1 MPEEFSFRAGKNR
14 SFEETLK
21 VHLQAVEDRDF
32 DTLLST
38 LPEEGGET
46 VLILP
51 RGSIDKSRDN
61 FVSGHK
67 DWFADKSWKQKFEI
81 INTITTA
88 EMAVAT
94 VKYVY
99 TEGTGEVWNALLG
112 LVFQK
117 IDDRWVLV
125 HDQNTRIQPD

>member
-1 MPEEFSFRAGKNR
+1 MT
-14 SFEETLK
+14 FEETLK
-21 VHLQAVEDRDF
+21 IHLQAVEDRDF

-38 LPEEGGET
+38 LPEKGGEI

-67 DWFADKSWKQKFEI
+67 EWFDDKSWKQEFEV
-81 INTITTA
+81 INTIETA

-99 TEGTGEVWNALLG
+99 TEENGDSWKALLG

-125 HDQNTRIQPD
+125 HDQNTPIKVD

>member
-1 MPEEFSFRAGKNR
+1 MTFQ
-14 SFEETLK
+14 ETLK
-21 VHLQAVEDRDF
+21 IHLQAVEDRDF

-38 LPEEGGET
+38 LPEQGGQT

-51 RGSIDKSRDN
+51 HGSIDTSRDN
-61 FVSGHK
+61 FAAGHK
-67 DWFADKSWKQKFEI
+67 EWFADKSWQQKFEV
-81 INTITTA
+81 INTIESA

-94 VKYVY
+94 IRYVY
-99 TEGTGEVWNALLG
+99 TEGNGESWNALLG

-125 HDQNTRIQPD
+125 HDQNTRIQAD